1 MSKRDNAQRLE
12 RDRVA
17 RYFEERG
24 VSAGV
29 RKKGLRGII
38 ADWGAIAQNAA
49 HYDLTL
55 FDWMNDLDLRD
66 IIAGAVAVAPEDE
79 RTEVR
84 DALDR
89 ADHAFRAATVPAAR
103 ALAVASHEGEDELD
117 PARHWWYFRYPVN
130 PGDSMRSDLLAAGVV
145 RSS

>member
-1 MSKRDNAQRLE
+1 MSKRDNAHGLP

-17 RYFEERG
+17 QYFEERG

-38 ADWGAIAQNAA
+38 AEWGAIAQRAA

-66 IIAGAVAVAPEDE
+66 IIAGALAVAPEGA
-79 RTEVR
+79 RNEVR

-103 ALAVASHEGEDELD
+103 ALAVASSAGADEFD
-117 PARHWWYFRYPVN
+117 PARHWWYFRYPAH
-130 PGDSMRSDLLAAGVV
+130 PGDSMRADLAAAGIV
-145 RSS
+145 RGS